1 MSEERRNM
9 QRIGDRVRNRVLD
22 VAFGLIIGTL
32 GTGATSMLIVRSE
45 LATLKEQVA
54 GLRRDVDRLEK
65 RG

>member
-1 MSEERRNM
+1 MSEERRNV
-9 QRIGDRVRNRVLD
+9 QRVGDRLRNRVLD
-22 VAFGLIIGTL
+22 LAFGLIIGTL
-32 GTGATSMLIVRSE
+32 ATGTTSMLIVRSE